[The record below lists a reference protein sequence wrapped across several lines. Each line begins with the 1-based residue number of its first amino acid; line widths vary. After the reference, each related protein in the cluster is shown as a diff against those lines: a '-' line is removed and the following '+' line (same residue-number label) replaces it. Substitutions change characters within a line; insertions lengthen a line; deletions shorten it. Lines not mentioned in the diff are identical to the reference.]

1 MATTAQI
8 NAFIS
13 KIAPCA
19 QKAYATL
26 GKILP
31 SVCIGMACIESAYGT
46 AGSCKYNSYL
56 GQKVGTG
63 KTATKYWTKTFK
75 SWKTNEEYTVGRNT
89 VITDA
94 FRTYPTMEMCVFNYY
109 ELLNSGV
116 YKSVKIGVDYVTQ
129 MQQIKKAGYMT
140 SSKEVNAV
148 LTIIK
153 KYNLT
158 KYDAIK
164 AVNTADQPKPA
175 ADAEYKVGETY
186 VLCANLNV
194 RTTPNG
200 ELVKTVTA
208 DAKKHMST
216 FPVLNSGTKITCKD
230 TAKESDGSIWIK
242 CPSGW
247 LCAVSKG
254 GKVYIKKV

>member
-1 MATTAQI
+1 MVPEAQI
-8 NAFIS
+8 NAFIG

-19 QKAYATL
+19 QKAYAAL
-26 GKILP
+26 GKVLP
-31 SVCIGMACIESAYGT
+31 SVCIGMACVESGYGT
-46 AGSCKYNSYL
+46 AGSCKYNSFL

-63 KTATKYWTKTFK
+63 KTATKYWTGTFK
-75 SWKTNEEYTVGRNT
+75 SWKTKEEYTVGLNK

-116 YKSVKIGVDYVTQ
+116 YKSVKSGVDYMTQ
-129 MQQIKKAGYMT
+129 MQQIKKARYMT

-164 AVNTADQPKPA
+164 TVNNADWTKP
-175 ADAEYKVGETY
+175 DTGYVIGETY
-186 VLCANLNV
+186 VLTANMNV
-194 RTTPNG
+194 RTAPNG
-200 ELVKTVTA
+200 DLVKTVTA

-247 LCAVSKG
+247 VCAVSKG